1 MIDPDFFYKIGV
13 NPIPAA
19 YEYAKSNSD
28 PYSCD
33 LSVEYSDALEGTVLL
48 SPETQALAERI
59 KQAVPAGMYGLEF
72 DNVGYIDNPGIFV
85 TSEHAESAIS
95 VFADIL
101 GCEAPVIPDPH
112 GCVITYLGMFPNR
125 GQIFRVIQS
134 GSFSAQKAW
143 CEANGID
150 TTLMGESGRPF
161 DSDIGY
167 DLVDGKIA
175 RVTFTIKVFPETV
188 HPALSDPWY
197 LACRERFLSYVQN
210 MYDFKTVM
218 IAQDQIKV
226 GLTND
231 FPSDYLKAYF
241 FIGRIP
247 KIHVPNPRWGTGR

>member
-1 MIDPDFFYKIGV
+1 MIDPDYFYKIGV

-19 YEYAKSNSD
+19 YEYAKSNED

-33 LSVEYSDALEGTVLL
+33 LSVEYGPALEGTPLL
-48 SPETQALAERI
+48 TEETKILAERI
-59 KQAVPAGMYGLEF
+59 KQAVPQGMYGLEF
-72 DNVGYIDNPGIFV
+72 DNVGFIDRPGIFV
-85 TSEHAESAIS
+85 TSSQAEDALQ

-101 GCEAPVIPDPH
+101 GCPAPALPDPV
-112 GCVITYLGMFPNR
+112 GCDITYLGMFPNR

-134 GSFSAQKAW
+134 GSFAAQKAW
-143 CEANGID
+143 CAANGID
-150 TTLMGESGRPF
+150 TTLMGEHGRPF

-167 DLVDGKIA
+167 DLVNGEIT
-175 RVTFTIKVFPETV
+175 RVTFTIKVFPDTV

-197 LACRERFLSYVQN
+197 LACHQRFLSHVES
-210 MYDFKTVM
+210 MYDFSQVM

-231 FPSDYLKAYF
+231 FPPDYLKAYF

-247 KIHVPNPRWGTGR
+247 KIYVPNPRWGR